1 MLVFTRK
8 SGEGL
13 VIGGEIEIKIL
24 SVDRDHVKVGIIAP
38 RQIPVHR
45 HEIHEAIER
54 ENLAAS
60 KASAVNLETL
70 QKLLGNVRSR

>member
-1 MLVFTRK
+1 LLVFTRK